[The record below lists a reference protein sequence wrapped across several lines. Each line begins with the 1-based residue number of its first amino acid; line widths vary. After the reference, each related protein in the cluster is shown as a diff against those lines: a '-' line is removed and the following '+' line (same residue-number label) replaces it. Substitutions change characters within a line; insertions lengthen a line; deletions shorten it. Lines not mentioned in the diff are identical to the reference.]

1 MANLTRRNFIG
12 VGVAGAL
19 GAAGLGLAGCA
30 PQKEA
35 EKSLSSTGPDNLVWD
50 EEYDVVVAGF
60 GGAGGA
66 AAIEAFD
73 NGASVLVLDSDA
85 MPGGAT
91 SINGGVIQCAG
102 SSVQKA
108 AGIEDNVDDWFDYIK
123 AMEGPSFHEELIRPM
138 TLEDARERRLAHR
151 PGRGDSRRNSPL
163 CDAQYSRK
171 RLVLQRW
178 HPGLLPRPAA
188 YTSRPRTGRTRGRVP
203 QSLHQWRRGTRHRDP
218 QGDAR
223 DRSRAG

>member
-1 MANLTRRNFIG
+1 MILSNVVLHTSGRGEWLRRRPAPFWLTRHERKVMANLTRRNFIG

-35 EKSLSSTGPDNLVWD
+35 EESLSSTGPDNLVWD

-108 AGIEDNVDDWFDYIK
+108 AGIEDNVDDWFDFIK

-138 TLEDARERRLAHR
+138 TLETPENVDWLIGLARRFPQKFTPLRRAIF
-151 PGRGDSRRNSPL
+151 P
-163 CDAQYSRK
+163 K
-171 RLVLQRW
+171 
-178 HPGLLPRPAA
+178 AA
-188 YTSRPRTGRTRGRVP
+188 CTSTMAPWTSTPTGR
-203 QSLHQWRRGTRHRDP
+203 LHLAATYW
-218 QGDAR
+218 
-223 DRSRAG
+223 

>member
-35 EKSLSSTGPDNLVWD
+35 EESLSSTGPDNLVWD

-108 AGIEDNVDDWFDYIK
+108 AGIEDNVDDWFDYI
-123 AMEGPSFHEELIRPM
+123 
-138 TLEDARERRLAHR
+138 RLWK
-151 PGRGDSRRNSPL
+151 GRLSMRNS
-163 CDAQYSRK
+163 S
-171 RLVLQRW
+171 
-178 HPGLLPRPAA
+178 
-188 YTSRPRTGRTRGRVP
+188 
-203 QSLHQWRRGTRHRDP
+203 
-218 QGDAR
+218 AR
-223 DRSRAG
+223 

>member
-35 EKSLSSTGPDNLVWD
+35 EESLSSTGPDNLVWD

-85 MPGGAT
+85 MPGA
-91 SINGGVIQCAG
+91 QH
-102 SSVQKA
+102 
-108 AGIEDNVDDWFDYIK
+108 
-123 AMEGPSFHEELIRPM
+123 PSTEALSNAQALRYRKPP
-138 TLEDARERRLAHR
+138 A
-151 PGRGDSRRNSPL
+151 SR
-163 CDAQYSRK
+163 
-171 RLVLQRW
+171 
-178 HPGLLPRPAA
+178 
-188 YTSRPRTGRTRGRVP
+188 TT
-203 QSLHQWRRGTRHRDP
+203 
-218 QGDAR
+218 
-223 DRSRAG
+223 